1 MLKPMLAGLTVSNVN
16 AKRVKEMSKSERIK
30 NILVDEN
37 VLSPTFL
44 EDFDSALIGIIRDM
58 ANDKSTPVYSYLKL
72 VEALLEDGISEEDAV
87 EYIDNT
93 MGNWSDSVVILDDT
107 GV

>member
-1 MLKPMLAGLTVSNVN
+1 MLKPTLAGLTVFNVN

>member
-1 MLKPMLAGLTVSNVN
+1 MLVERTVSNVT
-16 AKRVKEMSKSERIK
+16 AKREREMSKAERIK

-37 VLSPTFL
+37 ILSPAFL

-58 ANDKSTPVYSYLKL
+58 ENDKSTPVYSYLKL
-72 VEALLEDGISEEDAV
+72 VEALLEDGVSEEEAV

-93 MGNWSDSVVILDDT
+93 MKYWEDTVVILDDT

>member
-1 MLKPMLAGLTVSNVN
+1 MLKPTLAGLTVSNVN

>member
-1 MLKPMLAGLTVSNVN
+1 MQKLMLVERTVSNVT
-16 AKRVKEMSKSERIK
+16 AKREKEMSKAERIK

-37 VLSPTFL
+37 ALSPAFL
-44 EDFDSALIGIIRDM
+44 EDFDSALIGIIRDVS
-58 ANDKSTPVYSYLKL
+58 NDKSTPVYSYLKL
-72 VEALLEDGISEEDAV
+72 VEALLEDGISEEEAV

-93 MGNWSDSVVILDDT
+93 MNYWEDSVVILDDT

>member
-1 MLKPMLAGLTVSNVN
+1 MLVELIAFNVN
-16 AKRVKEMSKSERIK
+16 AKRVKEMSKAERIK

-37 VLSPTFL
+37 ALSPTFL

-58 ANDKSTPVYSYLKL
+58 ENDKSTPVYSYLKL
-72 VEALLEDGISEEDAV
+72 IEALLEDGVSEEEAV
-87 EYIDNT
+87 EYIDHA
-93 MGNWSDSVVILDDT
+93 MGYWEDTVVILDDT

>member
-1 MLKPMLAGLTVSNVN
+1 MQKLMLVERTVSNVT
-16 AKRVKEMSKSERIK
+16 AKREKEMSKAERIK

-37 VLSPTFL
+37 ALSPAFL
-44 EDFDSALIGIIRDM
+44 EDFDSALIGIIRDVE
-58 ANDKSTPVYSYLKL
+58 NDKSTPVYSYLKL
-72 VEALLEDGISEEDAV
+72 VEALLEDGISEENAV

-93 MGNWSDSVVILDDT
+93 MGHWSDSVVILDDT

>member
-1 MLKPMLAGLTVSNVN
+1 MLKPMLVGLIAFNVN

>member
-1 MLKPMLAGLTVSNVN
+1 MLVERTVSNVT
-16 AKRVKEMSKSERIK
+16 AKREREMSKAERIK

-37 VLSPTFL
+37 ALSPTFL
-44 EDFDSALIGIIRDM
+44 DDFDTALIGIIRDVS
-58 ANDKSTPVYSYLKL
+58 NDKSTPVYSYLKL
-72 VEALLEDGISEEDAV
+72 VEALLEDGVSEEEAV

-93 MGNWSDSVVILDDT
+93 MGYWEDSVVILDDT

>member
-1 MLKPMLAGLTVSNVN
+1 MLKPTLAGLTVFNVN

-58 ANDKSTPVYSYLKL
+58 QNDKSTPVYSSLKL

>member
-1 MLKPMLAGLTVSNVN
+1 MQKLMLVERTVSNVT
-16 AKRVKEMSKSERIK
+16 AKREKEMSKAERIK

-37 VLSPTFL
+37 VLSPAFL
-44 EDFDSALIGIIRDM
+44 EDFDSALIGIIRDVS
-58 ANDKSTPVYSYLKL
+58 NDKSTPVYSYLKL
-72 VEALLEDGISEEDAV
+72 VEALLEDVVSEEEAV

-93 MGNWSDSVVILDDT
+93 MNYWEDSVVILDDT

>member
-1 MLKPMLAGLTVSNVN
+1 MLVGLIAFNVN

>member
-1 MLKPMLAGLTVSNVN
+1 MLKPTLAGLTVSNVN

-58 ANDKSTPVYSYLKL
+58 QNDKSTPVYSYLKL
-72 VEALLEDGISEEDAV
+72 VEALLEDGVSEEEAV

-93 MGNWSDSVVILDDT
+93 MDYWEDSVVILDDT

>member
-1 MLKPMLAGLTVSNVN
+1 MLKPTLAGLTVFNVN

-58 ANDKSTPVYSYLKL
+58 ENDKSTPVYNYLKL

>member
-1 MLKPMLAGLTVSNVN
+1 MLVERTVSNVN
-16 AKRVKEMSKSERIK
+16 AKREREMSKAERIK

-44 EDFDSALIGIIRDM
+44 DDFDTALIGIIRDVE
-58 ANDKSTPVYSYLKL
+58 NDKSTPVYSYLKL
-72 VEALLEDGISEEDAV
+72 IEALLEDGVSEEEAV
-87 EYIDNT
+87 EYVDHA
-93 MGNWSDSVVILDDT
+93 MGYWEDTVVILDDT

>member
-1 MLKPMLAGLTVSNVN
+1 MLVELIAFNVN

>member
-1 MLKPMLAGLTVSNVN
+1 MQKLMLVERTVSNVT
-16 AKRVKEMSKSERIK
+16 AKREREMSKAERIK

-37 VLSPTFL
+37 VLSPAFL

-58 ANDKSTPVYSYLKL
+58 ENDKSTPVYSYLKL
-72 VEALLEDGISEEDAV
+72 VEALLEDGVSEEEAV

-93 MGNWSDSVVILDDT
+93 MGYWEDSVVILDDT

>member
-1 MLKPMLAGLTVSNVN
+1 MQKLMLVERIVSNVT
-16 AKRVKEMSKSERIK
+16 AKREREMSKAERIK

-37 VLSPTFL
+37 ILSPAFL

-58 ANDKSTPVYSYLKL
+58 GNDKSTPVYSYLKL
-72 VEALLEDGISEEDAV
+72 VEALLEDGVSEEEAV
-87 EYIDNT
+87 EYIDTT
-93 MGNWSDSVVILDDT
+93 MGYWEDSVVILDDT

>member
-1 MLKPMLAGLTVSNVN
+1 MLVERTVSNVT
-16 AKRVKEMSKSERIK
+16 AKREKEMSKAERIK

-37 VLSPTFL
+37 VLSPAFL

-58 ANDKSTPVYSYLKL
+58 ENDKSTPVYSYLKL
-72 VEALLEDGISEEDAV
+72 VEALLEDGVSEEEAV

-93 MGNWSDSVVILDDT
+93 MGYWEDSVVILDDT

>member
-1 MLKPMLAGLTVSNVN
+1 MLVERTVSNVT
-16 AKRVKEMSKSERIK
+16 AKREREMSKAERIK

-37 VLSPTFL
+37 ILSPAFL

-58 ANDKSTPVYSYLKL
+58 ENDKSTPVYSYLKL
-72 VEALLEDGISEEDAV
+72 VEALLEDGVSEEEAV
-87 EYIDNT
+87 EYIDTT
-93 MGNWSDSVVILDDT
+93 MGYWEDSVVILDDT

>member
-1 MLKPMLAGLTVSNVN
+1 MQKLMLVERTVSNVT
-16 AKRVKEMSKSERIK
+16 AKREKEMSKAERIK

-37 VLSPTFL
+37 VLSPAFL

-58 ANDKSTPVYSYLKL
+58 ENDKSTPVYSYLKL
-72 VEALLEDGISEEDAV
+72 VEALLEDGISEEEAV

-93 MGNWSDSVVILDDT
+93 MNYWEDSVVILDDT